1 MYLSLLDSKLL
12 PRGGEGGRAVLEP
25 LFSQEGFCFWDIGNR
40 LRDVVICPERAS
52 VRAHTFLPHHH
63 PPPPPPA
70 GGGGG
75 GRRPATNNTT
85 TAANKKKEEEEEHH
99 TTTNNNAQQQDGSPF
114 LLSLS
119 FFFAFEATSSFFA
132 AFVTKSTKPDSVAC
146 CFKM

>member
-1 MYLSLLDSKLL
+1 M
-12 PRGGEGGRAVLEP
+12 LEP

-40 LRDVVICPERAS
+40 LREVVICPVRACVHPC

-114 LLSLS
+114 LLFLS
-119 FFFAFEATSSFFA
+119 FFLAFEATSFA
-132 AFVTKSTKPDSVAC
+132 AFVTKNTKPDSVAC